1 MASPNLSAL
10 VSRIDPKKTVLLLGA
25 GASRSS
31 GAPLAME
38 LCRHLEKTLA
48 SGSKISDD
56 LAELS
61 GILEHR
67 HGRRALVEA
76 VVSALSGLNPDGGIT
91 ALAEYRWKAIYTT
104 NFDRLV
110 EDAFAKKQKKLGVVR
125 SNYDWEETHDPIA
138 LPLFKIHGCVSQD
151 RGYGHRASMVLT
163 EDDYT
168 NHEEYR
174 KLLFG
179 RLSQDMAGSTTWI
192 IGYSMRDAHVR
203 LLADEALR
211 QQRKSG
217 APGQIYLMVYEYD
230 DERAALWRQR
240 GIREVAEGDLNAFA
254 HALTL
259 ANVQGPSAG
268 ASASAQQLL
277 LELEPCTIQVNTDTS
292 PSNARRMFFGGPA
305 TYGDIRA
312 GLTFERDREF
322 ELKKLDR
329 LVTLIS
335 GVSGVGKSTL
345 ARRILIALCEAGWSC
360 YEHRHELPLSPD
372 AWIAQE
378 RALAEAGRKGVI
390 LIDNCPTFQRQVNSL
405 IRRLPVEG
413 ALRVLLTAE
422 TSAWKPRQK
431 DPRLFTESRT
441 ENLSTLSSTEVS
453 LLRDLLVNTPNLKQL
468 VAAQFANRGR
478 SEQLDHLRRRCS
490 ADMFVCLKALTE
502 SDSLDDIILHE
513 FAATEPSHQDVY
525 RLTAALEAA
534 GALPHRQ
541 MVLRLSGISP
551 SQINSTLDTL
561 EGVIEETKEQS
572 ESANDRGVFLWR
584 TRHEVVAQ
592 IVAKY
597 KYSDPVERLQLFED
611 VIEGANPTYYVELRS
626 LRELCNGDWGI
637 RSIPDAFDRIALYR
651 KISAI
656 VPNDRVS
663 RHRLVRELLSADQLG
678 DAEAELRSAAEDLGL
693 DPPFQRYKVRLLIQ
707 RSRSDS
713 FQIDDRKAMLRQ
725 AVTEA
730 EFGLKRFRE
739 SKYMY
744 LVLGDVAEEW
754 HTLTSETGLIEWAV
768 LHIKKGYE
776 ILQDP
781 DLLDRVDRL
790 RRLT

>member
-1 MASPNLSAL
+1 M
-10 VSRIDPKKTVLLLGA
+10 
-25 GASRSS
+25 
-31 GAPLAME
+31 
-38 LCRHLEKTLA
+38 
-48 SGSKISDD
+48 
-56 LAELS
+56 
-61 GILEHR
+61 
-67 HGRRALVEA
+67 
-76 VVSALSGLNPDGGIT
+76 
-91 ALAEYRWKAIYTT
+91 
-104 NFDRLV
+104 
-110 EDAFAKKQKKLGVVR
+110 
-125 SNYDWEETHDPIA
+125 
-138 LPLFKIHGCVSQD
+138 
-151 RGYGHRASMVLT
+151 
-163 EDDYT
+163 
-168 NHEEYR
+168 
-174 KLLFG
+174 
-179 RLSQDMAGSTTWI
+179 
-192 IGYSMRDAHVR
+192 
-203 LLADEALR
+203 
-211 QQRKSG
+211 
-217 APGQIYLMVYEYD
+217 
-230 DERAALWRQR
+230 
-240 GIREVAEGDLNAFA
+240 
-254 HALTL
+254 
-259 ANVQGPSAG
+259 
-268 ASASAQQLL
+268 
-277 LELEPCTIQVNTDTS
+277 
-292 PSNARRMFFGGPA
+292 
-305 TYGDIRA
+305 
-312 GLTFERDREF
+312 
-322 ELKKLDR
+322 
-329 LVTLIS
+329 
-335 GVSGVGKSTL
+335 
-345 ARRILIALCEAGWSC
+345 
-360 YEHRHELPLSPD
+360 
-372 AWIAQE
+372 
-378 RALAEAGRKGVI
+378 
-390 LIDNCPTFQRQVNSL
+390 
-405 IRRLPVEG
+405 
-413 ALRVLLTAE
+413 LLTAE

-502 SDSLDDIILHE
+502 SDSLDDIILRE

-572 ESANDRGVFLWR
+572 ESANDRGVFQWR